1 MFSIDY
7 PLASATVHPSYEQ
20 PADTELAVQW
30 VRTNAASL
38 GIDPASI
45 ALFGTSAGVDIA
57 FDAAYQAQ
65 RSDPAARVQ
74 AVAGWSGVY
83 DFVDEFY
90 RDPSNPD
97 HVGNGTEYIGCTD
110 LTDAGCF
117 AVAQAASPITYA
129 SHDDPP
135 TLVATSTDFTD
146 GCESVEP
153 QNAIEM
159 VNALRARGAPVVFQ
173 TNHACA
179 HAAGYVKAKIDP
191 PGTGTMVDNLIAF
204 FDQQFSASPTPPTTP
219 APLPARWTGPAV
231 VTPSSTCTPTARRR
245 HLPGQRGLR
254 PRPGQPALRRRVPA
268 QRDDRDPARRWRWC
282 TAATSPPATS
292 ATPTRRPPPCCWPST
307 GTWPSPST
315 TRWPPPPSPR
325 SPTRCTT

>member
-1 MFSIDY
+1 MQRRQPDLDYLAQHGFAVFSIDY

-38 GIDPASI
+38 GIDPDRHRPVRHVGRRRHRLRRRLPGPAVRRRRPGSRPWP
-45 ALFGTSAGVDIA
+45 AGRA
-57 FDAAYQAQ
+57 C
-65 RSDPAARVQ
+65 
-74 AVAGWSGVY
+74 Y
-83 DFVDEFY
+83 DFVDEYY

-110 LTDAGCF
+110 LADPGCF
-117 AVAQAASPITYA
+117 AIAQAASPITYA

-179 HAAGYVKAKIDP
+179 HAAGYIKAKIDP

-204 FDQQFSASPTPPTTP
+204 FDQQLGASPTPPTTP
-219 APLPARWTGPAV
+219 APLPARRTGPSV
-231 VTPSSTCTPTARRR
+231 VTPSSTCTPTAS
-245 HLPGQRGLR
+245 
-254 PRPGQPALRRRVPA
+254 
-268 QRDDRDPARRWRWC
+268 
-282 TAATSPPATS
+282 AA
-292 ATPTRRPPPCCWPST
+292 
-307 GTWPSPST
+307 
-315 TRWPPPPSPR
+315 
-325 SPTRCTT
+325 SPTRPT

>member
-1 MFSIDY
+1 MYVHGGGHVGGSKCSDPNLTSYLAQHGLAVFSIDY
-7 PLASATVHPSYEQ
+7 PLASATVHPSSDQ

-30 VRTNAASL
+30 IRTNAASF
-38 GIDPASI
+38 GINPSAI

-65 RSDPAARVQ
+65 RSDAPARVQ

-83 DFVDEFY
+83 DFVDEYY
-90 RDPSNPD
+90 RNPDNPD

-110 LTDAGCF
+110 LADPGCF
-117 AVAQAASPITYA
+117 ATAQAASPITYA

-135 TLVATSTDFTD
+135 SLVATSTDFTD

-179 HAAGYVKAKIDP
+179 HAAGYIKAKIDP
-191 PGTGTMVDNLIAF
+191 PGTGTMVDNLISF
-204 FDQQFSASPTPPTTP
+204 LDQQLGSSPTPPTTP
-219 APLPARWTGPAV
+219 GTSAAAPHR
-231 VTPSSTCTPTARRR
+231 SRRGHPLVHLR
-245 HLPGQRGLR
+245 PDRAGHHLPGQPDLR
-254 PRPGQPALRRRVPA
+254 PRSGQPPLRRRLPTRHE
-268 QRDDRDPARRWRWC
+268 QRGATGGGRAARR
-282 TAATSPPATS
+282 
-292 ATPTRRPPPCCWPST
+292 
-307 GTWPSPST
+307 
-315 TRWPPPPSPR
+315 
-325 SPTRCTT
+325 